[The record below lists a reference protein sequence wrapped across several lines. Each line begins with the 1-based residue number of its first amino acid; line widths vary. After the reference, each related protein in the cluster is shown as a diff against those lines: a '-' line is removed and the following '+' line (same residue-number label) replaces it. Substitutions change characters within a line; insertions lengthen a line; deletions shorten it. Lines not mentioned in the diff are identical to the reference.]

1 MREVTTV
8 RRIEKDRGNCQ
19 GAVGKPMEKSCV
31 VGLGAHLRGWNKKR
45 NGSQ

>member
-19 GAVGKPMEKSCV
+19 GEVGKLMEKSCV
-31 VGLGAHLRGWNKKR
+31 VGLGAHLRRWNKKR
-45 NGSQ
+45 DGPQ